1 MDKWAVT
8 LSFFLFFFSVTLLK
22 IINDNYA
29 IIKIVY

>member
-8 LSFFLFFFSVTLLK
+8 LSFFFSVTLLK